1 MIIPTKGINPNKALL
16 TVSGQIVNML
26 DEPMTVSKLWTSF
39 QDQRSTNEGA
49 SIGFDWFVLSLDL
62 VKILG
67 LIDLGA
73 DGYLTR
79 RVK

>member
-16 TVSGQIVNML
+16 TVGGQIVNML

-39 QDQRSTNEGA
+39 RDQRYTNEGS

-67 LIDLGA
+67 LIDLGT